1 MQADSTIQNPP
12 PDLSTFDPPTQPNL
26 NDGEQNEDEQKIE
39 NEGEKESE
47 KDEGKPPENSANSNA
62 KSKDKS
68 NSKQK
73 VSLEDFEAVGSLG
86 NGSFGEVSLV
96 KRKGSEQYFA
106 MKSINKNFLFKVQKN
121 IFFFMVSLILYLIG
135 EKAIPSL
142 YRTRGFDENVAPQP
156 N

>member
-1 MQADSTIQNPP
+1 MQTDSTTIQNPP
-12 PDLSTFDPPTQPNL
+12 PDLSTFDPSSQSNK
-26 NDGEQNEDEQKIE
+26 NDCEKNESEQKIE
-39 NEGEKESE
+39 NEGEKENE
-47 KDEGKPPENSANSNA
+47 KDDGRPLENNANSNS

-106 MKSINKNFLFKVQKN
+106 MKSINKNFLFKVNKY
-121 IFFFMVSLILYLIG
+121 S
-135 EKAIPSL
+135 
-142 YRTRGFDENVAPQP
+142 
-156 N
+156 